1 MTIEKKSVSLCVVE
15 LTIKAEPAEFQAEY
29 DKVEKEYLKN
39 ASIPGFR
46 KGKIPLPLLRSKFA
60 KEIKGDAT
68 SAIFRALYPKAI
80 DQEGIEAIAISSVK
94 DIKVESGKEFFCVFD
109 VEIKPEFKLP
119 KYKKVAIKVEDTV
132 VTDESVNERIA
143 NLRTTYAKYE
153 DGKAEDVVAEE
164 DFVSISFSATL
175 DDKAKT
181 PLKEVVEEKHIPAVA
196 ERDGFWLLVDEKR
209 FIPEVIKALVGMK
222 LGETKEG
229 IKVKFPKENSP
240 ESIAG
245 KKALYTVTVKEL
257 RKRILPDDE
266 SLCKSLKDESF
277 DALTKRV
284 RSEMEQE
291 TVNQNKAAR
300 QNAAVEAL
308 IAKSDFEVPASQ
320 VNSEAEKGIRDYIQR
335 ARYSGMT
342 EQDFAAHREE
352 IMASVMDHATKQV
365 RLTYILEAIAKEEK
379 IEVSDDD
386 MKERLAPFA
395 AREKEPTTAEAM
407 LETLKANGTL
417 DDVRAQMVG
426 EKVVEF
432 IIENA
437 KK

>member
-80 DQEGIEAIAISSVK
+80 DQEGIEAVAISAVK

-175 DDKAKT
+175 DDKVKT
-181 PLKEVVEEKHIPAVA
+181 PLKEVVEEAHIPAVA

-257 RKRILPDDE
+257 RKRILPDDA
-266 SLCKSLKDESF
+266 SLCKSLNEESIET
-277 DALTKRV
+277 LTKNTRAK
-284 RSEMEQE
+284 MEADAVQ
-291 TVNQNKAAR
+291 QNKAAR
-300 QNAAVEAL
+300 QNAVVEAL
-308 IAKSDFEVPASQ
+308 LAKADFEVPASQ
-320 VNSEAEKGIRDYIQR
+320 VNVEAENGIRDYVQR

-342 EQDFAAHREE
+342 EKDFEAHREE
-352 IMASVMDHATKQV
+352 IMNSVMDHATKQV

-386 MKERLAPFA
+386 MKARLVDIA
-395 AREKEPTTAEAM
+395 AQQENPTTADE
-407 LETLKANGTL
+407 LFESIKSNGRIES
-417 DDVRAQMVG
+417 VRASMIG
-426 EKVVEF
+426 EKVIDFV
-432 IIENA
+432 IENA
-437 KK
+437 K